1 MYFMTFYTLDGVL
14 KVDFFFPRISAV
26 IYTGFRFIGDF
37 STQDQ
42 KPGVLT
48 KFLTGTDAAT

>member
-14 KVDFFFPRISAV
+14 KVDFYRTSAV
-26 IYTGFRFIGDF
+26 IYTGFRFIGDVR
-37 STQDQ
+37 TQVT

-48 KFLTGTDAAT
+48 RFLTGTDVAG

>member
-14 KVDFFFPRISAV
+14 KVDFFPRISAV